1 MITNKRMIEELEKSL
16 SETDGSNYWIEK
28 SVQVAYRVKELE
40 DKLSKA
46 VETLKLYSEI
56 NAKSTETIEELTKQ
70 FNSNKYSRKEPSFQD
85 GLYFPHTT
93 RFEVI
98 DDEGRTYVKY
108 DCEVKLAFQ
117 DDGQT
122 IKMFVSKNTGDRKNS

>member
-1 MITNKRMIEELEKSL
+1 MITNKTMIEELEKSL
-16 SETDGSNYWIEK
+16 SETDGSSYWVEK
-28 SVQVAYRVKELE
+28 SVQVSYRVKELE

-46 VETLKLYSEI
+46 METLKLYSEI

-70 FNSNKYSRKEPSFQD
+70 FNSNKYYRKEPSFQD

-122 IKMFVSKNTGDRKNS
+122 IKMFVSKNTEDRKNS

>member
-1 MITNKRMIEELEKSL
+1 MSKDLADKAESLGLTRPDGVVWREKYEQLEKVC
-16 SETDGSNYWIEK
+16 D
-28 SVQVAYRVKELE
+28 
-40 DKLSKA
+40 
-46 VETLKLYSEI
+46 
-56 NAKSTETIEELTKQ
+56 ELTKQ
-70 FNSNKYSRKEPSFQD
+70 FNSNKYYRKEPSFQD

-108 DCEVKLAFQ
+108 DCEVKLVFQ

-122 IKMFVSKNTGDRKNS
+122 IKMFVSKNTEDRKNS